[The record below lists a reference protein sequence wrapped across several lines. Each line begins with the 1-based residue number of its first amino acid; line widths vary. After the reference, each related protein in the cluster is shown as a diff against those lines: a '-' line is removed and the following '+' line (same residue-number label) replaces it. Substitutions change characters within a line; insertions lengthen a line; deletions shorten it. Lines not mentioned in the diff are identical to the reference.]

1 MTEFYLEAQ
10 THKNIICER
19 GKEDYIENKFG
30 EVCPKTTYASLPVS
44 CAW

>member
-10 THKNIICER
+10 THKNVSGEG
-19 GKEDYIENKFG
+19 GKEDNMKNKFG
-30 EVCPKTTYASLPVS
+30 EVCHKTTYASLPVS